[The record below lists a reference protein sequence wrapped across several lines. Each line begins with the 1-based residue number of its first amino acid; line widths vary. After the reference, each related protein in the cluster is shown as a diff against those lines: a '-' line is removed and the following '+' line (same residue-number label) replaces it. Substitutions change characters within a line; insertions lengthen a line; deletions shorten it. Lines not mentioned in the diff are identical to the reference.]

1 MDSRYRFLEE
11 YSINHWPSLS
21 TLMFDGW
28 VLRFTDGYT
37 RRANS
42 ISPLY
47 PAGRGASA
55 ETSMD
60 VIEKIR
66 QCERI
71 YAENRL
77 PTIFKITPG
86 VHPAHLDRVLEER
99 GYSLAD
105 TCCVLTLHWEQ
116 LPEPEPAAVTIDE
129 GDGSEWMAHFCAISG
144 VTDRDTQILT
154 ESEKRI
160 HFTVPRGTGCRLRSW
175 RTGRRLHRSIQY
187 CDGTKLSKPR
197 VRQAAN
203 PESVKMGAGARGQTQ
218 LLASRMQQCSGAQAV
233 WQARVHRD
241 LSVLVQSEGK
251 LEYRIKKRMFPSRP
265 CGLGTSSSYVI
276 VCMLTHI
283 AAANQ

>member
-28 VLRFTDGYT
+28 VLRFADGYT

-47 PAGRGASA
+47 PAGRGAGA

-66 QCERI
+66 HCERI

-154 ESEKRI
+154 RMLANMKARKGFIS
-160 HFTVPRGTGCRLRSW
+160 
-175 RTGRRLHRSIQY
+175 
-187 CDGTKLSKPR
+187 LSH
-197 VRQAAN
+197 
-203 PESVKMGAGARGQTQ
+203 EGQVV
-218 LLASRMQQCSGAQAV
+218 A
-233 WQARVHRD
+233 
-241 LSVLVQSEGK
+241 
-251 LEYRIKKRMFPSRP
+251 
-265 CGLGTSSSYVI
+265 CGLGVLEGDYIGLYNIVTAPSYRNQGFGKQLILNLLRWGQEHGARHSYLQV
-276 VCMLTHI
+276 VCSNAPALRLYGKLGYTETYRYWYRVKENLNI
-283 AAANQ
+283 G